1 MASRFFKWTIV
12 VIALLVCFPY
22 GSVWAQA
29 PQEATDSAASLT
41 AGSELNPI
49 PTVDLLVIQRRL
61 QEQDEEIRQLRD
73 QLGTLQNAVQAPQAT
88 VTDSLLPVP
97 SSSILQTGATMG
109 APASPAVFE
118 LQERLAA
125 LEKRV
130 EMDAASAE
138 PKTYEVG
145 SDLKMSAS
153 WRNGLQIQSANKDF
167 RVHVGGVTQFDT
179 ALFDNDPALLRGTS
193 FGGIGPGSVTS
204 SQPDSLDIRRLRL
217 RVDGTM
223 YEVVD
228 WVVQVD
234 FANFVTPSGT
244 VSVQSPASTNPSFN
258 EIYIN
263 WGQLPVLGNFKAG
276 NFKEPI
282 GFEHLQ
288 TDSLTPFMERSYL
301 QDFVFGPFNGGY
313 TPGFDF
319 YNWNED
325 QSMTWAIGLFGNNS
339 DNFGFSLGND
349 YAGTARLTWCP
360 YYDGPTDGRYV
371 MHFGASGSVRG
382 ADENLDRLRVRG
394 DIRSGPPGILNP
406 IYADTGSMG
415 ASLQDIV
422 STEMAFVVGS
432 FSVVGEWCG
441 TWIEQAVQPLTPVPV
456 ARGTPFFQGGYI
468 QCGYFLT
475 GEHEVYNRQRA
486 TFDRVIP
493 YENAF
498 CVRTCDGT
506 CKGCG
511 AWQVLARYNAVNLNA
526 DGINGGSLDS
536 FTFGVNWIWNPNC
549 RMVLN
554 YDFTS
559 RGPVKQV
566 PAGDIQALGIR
577 FSYDY

>member
-1 MASRFFKWTIV
+1 MPSWLSLH
-12 VIALLVCFPY
+12 IARR
-22 GSVWAQA
+22 AQA
-29 PQEATDSAASLT
+29 PPAATAAAT
-41 AGSELNPI
+41 NLNPI
-49 PTVDLLVIQRRL
+49 PTLDLQAIELRL
-61 QEQDEEIRQLRD
+61 REQEAEIRQLRD
-73 QLGTLQNAVQAPQAT
+73 QLGTLQNAVQTPQT
-88 VTDSLLPVP
+88 PIGDSILPAP
-97 SSSILQTGATMG
+97 SSSILQTGANVV

-118 LQERLAA
+118 LQDRITA
-125 LEKRV
+125 LEKRL
-130 EMDAASAE
+130 DAEAE
-138 PKTYEVG
+138 PKAYEVG

-153 WRNGLQIQSANKDF
+153 WRNGFQLQSANRDF
-167 RVHVGGVTQFDT
+167 RVHVGGVTQFDV

-193 FGGIGPGSVTS
+193 VGGIGPGATNS

-223 YEVVD
+223 YEVFD

-234 FANFVTPSGT
+234 FANFVTPAGT
-244 VSVQSPASTNPSFN
+244 INVQSPANTNPSFN
-258 EIYIN
+258 EMYIN
-263 WGQLPVLGNFKAG
+263 WSQLPVVGNFRAG

-288 TDSLTPFMERSYL
+288 TDSLLPFMERSYL

-319 YNWNED
+319 FNWNDE
-325 QSMTWAIGLFGNNS
+325 QSMTWAIGMFGSNS

-360 YYDGPTDGRYV
+360 YYDEPSDGRYV
-371 MHFGASGSVRG
+371 AHFGVSGSVRG
-382 ADENLDRLRVRG
+382 ADENMDRLRVRG

-415 ASLQDIV
+415 ASLQDII

-441 TWIEQAVQPLTPVPV
+441 TWVEGVVQPITPVPV
-456 ARGTPFFQGGYI
+456 DRGTLFFQGGYI

-475 GEHEVYNRQRA
+475 GEHDVYDRRRA
-486 TFDRVIP
+486 VFDRVIP
-493 YENAF
+493 YENAY
-498 CVRTCDGT
+498 CVRTCDG
-506 CKGCG
+506 CCNGWG
-511 AWQVLARYNAVNLNA
+511 AWQVLARYNAINLNA
-526 DGINGGSLDS
+526 GGINGGSLDS
-536 FTFGVNWIWNPNC
+536 FTLGVNWIWNPNA
-549 RMVLN
+549 RMQLN

-559 RGPVKQV
+559 RGTVRQV